1 MTKFEIRN
9 KETRMALTPR
19 QRRFVEEYLID
30 LDATHASRRAG
41 YSPRTKAT
49 PHKLLRN
56 PEVARA
62 IGDAMAARA
71 KRTGITRE
79 RVLAEYARI
88 AFADMRALA
97 EWGPQGA
104 VLLDADALSDDALA
118 AIALVAEVAGDGD
131 GQIRLERFDKLKALE
146 ALARLLDPRRRFDA
160 RQAPPPRPDR
170 PH

>member
-1 MTKFEIRN
+1 MPLN
-9 KETRMALTPR
+9 PR
-19 QRRFVEEYLID
+19 QWRFVEEYLID
-30 LDATHASRRAG
+30 LDAKHAAIRAG
-41 YSPRTKAT
+41 YSPLTKAT

-56 PEVARA
+56 PEIARA
-62 IGDAMAARA
+62 IGDAIVARA

-79 RVLAEYARI
+79 RVLEEFARI

-104 VLLDADALSDDALA
+104 AIVDVDGLSDDALA
-118 AIALVAEVAGDGD
+118 AIALVADVSGEIEP
-131 GQIRLERFDKLKALE
+131 QFRLERFDKLKALE
-146 ALARLLDPRRRFDA
+146 ALARLLDPRRKFDA

>member
-1 MTKFEIRN
+1 MPLN
-9 KETRMALTPR
+9 PR

-30 LDATHASRRAG
+30 LDGKRAATRAG
-41 YSPRTKAT
+41 YSSHNRAAPYR
-49 PHKLLRN
+49 LLRY

-97 EWGPQGA
+97 EWGPQGGV
-104 VLLDADALSDDALA
+104 VLDTDGLSDDALA
-118 AIALVAEVAGDGD
+118 AIALIAEEVGEGEPS
-131 GQIRLERFDKLKALE
+131 IRLERFDKLKALE
-146 ALARLLDPRRRFDA
+146 ALTRLLDPRRRFDA

>member
-1 MTKFEIRN
+1 MN
-9 KETRMALTPR
+9 LNPR

-30 LDATHASRRAG
+30 LDGRRAAISAG
-41 YSPRTKAT
+41 YSPRMNCA

-56 PEVARA
+56 PAIARA

-71 KRTGITRE
+71 KRTGISRE

-104 VLLDADALSDDALA
+104 AIIHADGLSDDALA
-118 AIALVAEVAGDGD
+118 AIALVADISGDGD
-131 GQIRLERFDKLKALE
+131 GQLRLERFDKMKALE

>member
-1 MTKFEIRN
+1 
-9 KETRMALTPR
+9 MALTPR

-30 LDATHASRRAG
+30 LDAKHAAIRAG
-41 YSPRTKAT
+41 YSRLTKAT

-56 PEVARA
+56 AEVARA
-62 IGDAMAARA
+62 VGDAMAARS

-79 RVLAEYARI
+79 RVLEEYARI

-104 VLLDADALSDDALA
+104 AILDADGLSDDALA
-118 AIALVAEVAGDGD
+118 AIALVAEVSADGE
-131 GQIRLERFDKLKALE
+131 GPFRLERFDKLKALE

>member
-1 MTKFEIRN
+1 
-9 KETRMALTPR
+9 MALTPR

-30 LDATHASRRAG
+30 LDAKHAAIRAG

-62 IGDAMAARA
+62 IGEAMAARA
-71 KRTGITRE
+71 RRTGITRE
-79 RVLAEYARI
+79 RVLEEFARI

-97 EWGPQGA
+97 EWGPQGD
-104 VLLDADALSDDALA
+104 VILDADALTDDALA
-118 AIALVAEVAGDGD
+118 AIALVSQEIDDGEPL
-131 GQIRLERFDKLKALE
+131 IRLERFDKLKALE
-146 ALARLLDPRRRFDA
+146 ALARLLDPRRKFDA
-160 RQAPPPRPDR
+160 SQAPPPRPDR

>member
-1 MTKFEIRN
+1 
-9 KETRMALTPR
+9 MALSPR

-30 LDATHASRRAG
+30 LDGRHAAIRAG
-41 YSPRTKAT
+41 YSPRTTCA

-56 PEVARA
+56 GEVARA

-79 RVLAEYARI
+79 RVLEEYARI

-97 EWGPQGA
+97 EWGPQGG
-104 VLLDADALSDDALA
+104 VVLDADGLSDDALA
-118 AIALVAEVAGDGD
+118 AIALVAEVSGEGKH
-131 GQIRLERFDKLKALE
+131 QFRLERFDKLKALE

>member
-1 MTKFEIRN
+1 
-9 KETRMALTPR
+9 MALNPR

-30 LDATHASRRAG
+30 LDARHAAIRAG
-41 YSPRTKAT
+41 YSPHTKAT

-56 PEVARA
+56 PKIARA
-62 IGDAMAARA
+62 IGDAMAQRA
-71 KRTGITRE
+71 KRTGITRDM
-79 RVLAEYARI
+79 VLDEYARI

-104 VLLDADALSDDALA
+104 AIVDVDGLSDDALA
-118 AIALVAEVAGDGD
+118 AIALVAEISGETKT
-131 GQIRLERFDKLKALE
+131 QFRFERFDKLKALE

-160 RQAPPPRPDR
+160 SQAPPPRPDR